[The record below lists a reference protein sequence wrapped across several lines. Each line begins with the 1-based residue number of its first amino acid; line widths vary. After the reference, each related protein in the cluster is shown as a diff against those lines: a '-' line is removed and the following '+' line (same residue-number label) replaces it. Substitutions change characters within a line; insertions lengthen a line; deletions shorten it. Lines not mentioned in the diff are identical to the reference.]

1 MEGFQSSQ
9 VSIEK
14 EMHLSFIAEL
24 VRWQIIIIYSVS
36 NKMLQ
41 LIFLSD
47 RRIEELQEKGTGES
61 KL

>member
-47 RRIEELQEKGTGES
+47 RRIEELQGKGTGES